1 LYKQEEYDE
10 MKPKAYVT
18 MLFQPAAVREQA
30 AGRTAITAVGINAV
44 YGIVF
49 FSALAPLMLSMF
61 TFGFVITVTLLFG
74 PLVGFIVSSLYP
86 RMEMIVSRRLGGRAT
101 LDELY
106 RLFAWSFLPAG
117 LGFLIFALL
126 FLGVE
131 RTSTVV
137 QWILSFPLLV
147 LFGCGI
153 RNYCINVI
161 AAQRFTLAR
170 GLTGMM
176 ITFILFIVLITAG
189 VGFVAFILRIGAG
202 ESLSAIYSQL

>member
-1 LYKQEEYDE
+1 
-10 MKPKAYVT
+10 

-30 AGRTAITAVGINAV
+30 GKRAALAAVGINAV

-49 FSALAPLMLSMF
+49 FFALAPLMLSMF
-61 TFGFVITVTLLFG
+61 TSGFVVAVTLLFG

-86 RMEMIVSRRLGGRAT
+86 RVEMIVGRKLGGRAT

-117 LGFLIFALL
+117 LALLIVALL
-126 FLGVE
+126 FFLAE

-137 QWILSFPLLV
+137 QWVLTLPLLA

-153 RNYCINVI
+153 RNYCSTII
-161 AAQRFTLAR
+161 AAQRFTPAR
-170 GLTGMM
+170 GLTGMV
-176 ITFILFIVLITAG
+176 ITFIVFVVLITAG
-189 VGFVAFILRIGAG
+189 AGLIAILFRLGAG
-202 ESLSAIYSQL
+202 ESLSVLFGQP